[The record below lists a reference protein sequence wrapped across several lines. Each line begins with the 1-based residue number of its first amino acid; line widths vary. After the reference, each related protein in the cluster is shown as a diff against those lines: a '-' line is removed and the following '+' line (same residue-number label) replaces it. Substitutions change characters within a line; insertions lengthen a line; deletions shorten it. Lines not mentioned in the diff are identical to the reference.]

1 MSDKK
6 FVFKNP
12 PYSKCLLILSN
23 PRVCEKILPIIPKLS
38 KTFEITIFRIGEY
51 SSKTPWNGDSD
62 PRVVDMEKYKV
73 YCKNIINGPGFRF
86 HGDRFSDDLND
97 WVDVQDFPLI
107 IFDDCK
113 EMPELK
119 MPALYRKAKENG
131 CLVIGNHH
139 GNQEFNESGIFGH
152 NGMKKS
158 FDKIFVFGEKEKQIF
173 SQVFDTNDVLV
184 GGIPANDSMFE
195 LYYEHQTSIGYVDKH
210 ILVIPNFL
218 GNRSHPFSR
227 ALDEQFV
234 RDTQLEQMSQ
244 EYGLPIVTKIKSRL
258 DDPNRE
264 KNIEYVMDLIPN
276 GKVVVDSDDINT
288 LVANSNVVVSALST
302 LAFKPIQFGKRT
314 IVIEGTG
321 QVGNFYDYNYLVDPT
336 EVNMIEIVNSFE
348 QDREFIKTTL
358 AGGIDFCA
366 KNIYIEELLRTYN
379 ESNI

>member
-1 MSDKK
+1 MSD
-6 FVFKNP
+6 
-12 PYSKCLLILSN
+12 KCLLILSN

-38 KTFEITIFRIGEY
+38 KTFDITIFKIGEY
-51 SSKTPWNGDSD
+51 SDDTPWNGSLD
-62 PRVVDMEKYKV
+62 PRAIDMFNYDM
-73 YCKNIINGPGFRF
+73 YCENVINGPGFRF
-86 HGDRFSDDLND
+86 HGDRFTEDLND
-97 WVDVQDFPLI
+97 YVDVTDFPLI
-107 IFDDCK
+107 LFDDCK
-113 EMPELK
+113 EMSELK
-119 MPALYRKAKENG
+119 MPALYQKAKANG

-139 GNQEFNESGIFGH
+139 GNQEFNQSGIFGH
-152 NGMKKS
+152 TGMKKS
-158 FDKIFVFGEKEKQIF
+158 FDKIFVFGEKERQIF
-173 SQVFDTNDVLV
+173 SQVFDPKDVLV
-184 GGIPANDSMFE
+184 GGIPGNDSLFDAHM
-195 LYYEHQTSIGYVDKH
+195 EHNISNHVDSH

-227 ALDEQFV
+227 AMDEDFV
-234 RDTQLEQMSQ
+234 RDTQLEQLSQ

-264 KNIEYVMDLIPN
+264 RNIEYVMDLIPN
-276 GKVVVDSDDINT
+276 GEVVVDSDDIDT

-321 QVGNFYDYNYLVDPT
+321 QVGNFYDYNYLVDPA
-336 EVNMIEIVNSFE
+336 EVNMIEIVNGFE

>member
-1 MSDKK
+1 MSD
-6 FVFKNP
+6 
-12 PYSKCLLILSN
+12 KCLLILSN

-62 PRVVDMEKYKV
+62 PRAVDMKKYEV
-73 YCKNIINGPGFRF
+73 YCKYIINGPGFRF
-86 HGDRFSDDLND
+86 HGDRFTDDLTD

-119 MPALYRKAKENG
+119 MPELYRKAKENG
-131 CLVIGNHH
+131 SLVIGNHH
-139 GNQEFNESGIFGH
+139 GNQEFNGSGIFGH

-158 FDKIFVFGEKEKQIF
+158 FDKIFVFGEKERQIF

-184 GGIPANDSMFE
+184 GGIPANDSMF
-195 LYYEHQTSIGYVDKH
+195 HNVDLEQH

-218 GNRSHPFSR
+218 GNRPHPFPR

-276 GKVVVDSDDINT
+276 GKVIVDSDDINT

-314 IVIEGTG
+314 IVIKGTG
-321 QVGNFYDYNYLVDPT
+321 QVGNFYDYDYLVDPA
-336 EVNMIEIVNSFE
+336 EVNMIELVNNFK
-348 QDREFIKTTL
+348 QDKKFVKTTL